1 MLDAFVEVNLGILDT
16 AVTMALAV
24 VSVVGVEGAIIFVL
38 IDVVVGVG
46 TLPIHPLAIV
56 GPSQ

>member
-1 MLDAFVEVNLGILDT
+1 VLDAFVEVNLGILDT